1 MNRLIT
7 AYVADTS
14 ACPKRQAVF
23 YLREAM
29 SHAQTRQ
36 MTADVSSHTSDGSWI
51 GSQTAESSLL
61 TAERRDI
68 ELKRKRKRDGG
79 MAINRTK
86 ESRIMKKIFKDH
98 GYESLLPSWE
108 ASQDIGR
115 KNESE

>member
-7 AYVADTS
+7 AHVADTS

-23 YLREAM
+23 YLRE
-29 SHAQTRQ
+29 SNEPC
-36 MTADVSSHTSDGSWI
+36 ADKTDDSRCELAHNRMAAVLDAYG
-51 GSQTAESSLL
+51 
-61 TAERRDI
+61 ERRDI

-98 GYESLLPSWE
+98 GYESLLPSGE
-108 ASQDIGR
+108 ASQDINR
-115 KNESE
+115 KEIE